1 MVTRENFSHF
11 PALCGENLL
20 RPENL
25 LRTFRLD
32 FIILVNCA
40 TDDATGKFVAP
51 LPTLFLQHHETLTGS
66 ELYAYLV
73 AFEI

>member
-25 LRTFRLD
+25 LRTFQLD
-32 FIILVNCA
+32 FIISVNCA
-40 TDDATGKFVAP
+40 TDDATGKFVASISI
-51 LPTLFLQHHETLTGS
+51 LFFQRQIDFNQEK
-66 ELYAYLV
+66 V
-73 AFEI
+73 

>member
-40 TDDATGKFVAP
+40 TDDATGKYVAP
-51 LPTLFLQHHETLTGS
+51 LPTLFPQHH
-66 ELYAYLV
+66 AYLV
-73 AFEI
+73 LFEI